1 MKELEIA
8 IKQLENAYKN
18 LEKAE
23 EKMFYAHYDKY
34 LPSLNRILK
43 EINHATTGVVIVK
56 ASHEVDEKTAKEI
69 EEVKGE

>member
-1 MKELEIA
+1 MKELETA

-23 EKMFYAHYDKY
+23 EKMFYAHYDNY
-34 LPSLNRILK
+34 SSTLNKILK
-43 EINHATTGVVIVK
+43 EINHITTSVIIIK
-56 ASHEVDEKTAKEI
+56 ASHEVDEKTTKEI